1 MKKILFALI
10 MLALFAAPCAL
21 FAGDPP
27 RHEEANRVDV
37 SKLPLKDAITIK
49 KGNGAKELIMFT
61 DVDCPFSRRAHEW
74 LNSQTNYTL
83 HIFLY
88 PLNIHHHSHDK
99 SVQVLC
105 SKNRIAALHTAL
117 SGKETGSEK
126 CEEGEKMLARHI
138 AVARKVGVHSTPIF
152 VTDAGVKISGWGKNT
167 QESILRN

>member
-1 MKKILFALI
+1 MKTILFAL
-10 MLALFAAPCAL
+10 MLALLAVPGAL

-27 RHEEANRVDV
+27 RHEEANWVDV
-37 SKLPLKDAITIK
+37 SKLPLKDAITIR

-61 DVDCPFSRRAHEW
+61 DVDCPFSRKAHEW

-117 SGKETGSEK
+117 SGKEIGSEK
-126 CEEGEKMLARHI
+126 CEAGEKMLARHI

-152 VTDAGVKISGWGKNT
+152 VTETGAKISGWGKKT
-167 QESILRN
+167 QESILKN